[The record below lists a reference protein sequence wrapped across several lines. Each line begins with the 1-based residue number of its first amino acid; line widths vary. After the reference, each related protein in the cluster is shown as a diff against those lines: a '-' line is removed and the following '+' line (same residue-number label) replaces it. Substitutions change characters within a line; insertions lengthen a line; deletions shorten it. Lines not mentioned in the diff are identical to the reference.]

1 MQAFIKRRTDF
12 KTLPLLNV
20 IDYDITLASIYD
32 ENSTFTVA
40 GEYALNQG
48 DFLFFE
54 GHSWLIEKSEP
65 SEGVTAITAVDMV
78 QLFARPIVYPGAGAD
93 IESFIAAAIED
104 NFSGSGDAA
113 YDMPYITVTAATST
127 PFIAPEIEAGTY
139 SLKSYIA
146 LVRRLAGI
154 FVGFS
159 AAGNAL
165 AVTIGA
171 RAVPTHKIDFAD
183 DAYRLIAESYSAASI
198 AKITAVELV
207 DGSASLVR
215 DFYLLTN
222 GVITEDPGSA
232 ERAAGDWSVIT
243 TTTTGDETVLK
254 VADEFA
260 KNSYSH

>member
-1 MQAFIKRRTDF
+1 MQTFIKRRSDF
-12 KTLPLLNV
+12 KTLPLLDV
-20 IDYDITLASIYD
+20 IDYDVAIASIYD
-32 ENSTFTVA
+32 ENSTFAIA
-40 GEYALNQG
+40 GEHALSQG
-48 DFLFFE
+48 SFIFFE
-54 GHSWLIEKSEP
+54 GHGWLIDKAAP
-65 SEGVTAITAVDMV
+65 SEGVTSITAVDLV
-78 QLFARPIVYPGAGAD
+78 QLFKRAIVYPGPGTD

-104 NFSGSGDAA
+104 NFAAAGDAA
-113 YDMPYITVTAATST
+113 YDMPYIAVTAVTST
-127 PFIAPEIEAGTY
+127 PFIAPEVKDGVY
-139 SLKSYIA
+139 SLKEYIA
-146 LVRRLAGI
+146 LVRRLAWV
-154 FVGFS
+154 FVDFS
-159 AAGNAL
+159 VARDTL
-165 AVTIGA
+165 EITVGA
-171 RAVPTHKIDFAD
+171 RAVPTRKIDFAD

-222 GVITEDPGSA
+222 GVIIEDPGSA